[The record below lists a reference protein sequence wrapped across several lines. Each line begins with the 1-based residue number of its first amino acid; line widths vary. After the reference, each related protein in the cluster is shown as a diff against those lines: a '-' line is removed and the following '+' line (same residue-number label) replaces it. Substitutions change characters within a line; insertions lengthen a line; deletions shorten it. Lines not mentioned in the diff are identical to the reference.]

1 MRQLEYFVAVAQHGG
16 TQQAARVLSV
26 SQPSISHAIGELE
39 AHWGVRLFVRQ
50 HARGMHLTAEGDAR
64 YRLSLRLLNDAKELM
79 SGPGEDLCGELAI
92 GCFDTL
98 GPMYFPALMRIF
110 QQTYPQASLRTREGD
125 TEELLACVE
134 NGTLELALIY
144 DTGIFSRTI
153 RLHEVSEQRP
163 YVLLPAGHRLAR
175 KASLAVS
182 DLESEPFV
190 LISPPRSRAYFLSIF
205 SHAGV
210 APQIVAEAAT
220 IEMVRSLVANGHG
233 VSILV
238 TRPSKDFSY
247 DGKAIVCKPLVGPIP
262 AQKIVLAGAADHPLS
277 PMAQAFLDIA
287 LKHFGPAPG

>member
-1 MRQLEYFVAVAQHGG
+1 M
-16 TQQAARVLSV
+16 LSV
-26 SQPSISHAIGELE
+26 SQPSVSHAISELE

-64 YRLSLRLLNDAKELM
+64 YRQSLRLLSDAKELM
-79 SGPGEDLCGELAI
+79 NGSGEDLCGELAI

-110 QQTYPQASLRTREGD
+110 QQTHPRASLRTREGD

-144 DTGIFSRTI
+144 DTGIVSRTI

-163 YVLLPAGHRLAR
+163 YVLLPDGHRLAR

-182 DLESEPFV
+182 DLEGEPFV
-190 LISPPRSRAYFLSIF
+190 LINPPRSRAYFLSIF
-205 SHAGV
+205 SHAAV
-210 APQIVAEAAT
+210 VPQIVAEAAT

-233 VSILV
+233 LSILV
-238 TRPSKDFSY
+238 TRPSQDFSY
-247 DGKAIVCKPLVGPIP
+247 DGKAILCRPLEGHIP
-262 AQKIVLAGAADHPLS
+262 AQKIVLASTADHPLGAV
-277 PMAQAFLDIA
+277 AQAFLDIA
-287 LKHFGPAPG
+287 LKHFEPVPDERMV